1 MDDLASFCKP
11 YAIERVLL
19 PHGTEHCSRL
29 LQLSSFRKREQVLQI
44 VVDYPCRQ
52 LLAMPTIPPT
62 FCRSIPLAY
71 HHRFAFRLF
80 GRFQKAIYLGT
91 LLCIAFP
98 ALSQTAVSLP
108 GTSDSL
114 ASTLVAQAKMVLQPG
129 VAVSDVTLTGSA
141 LWIRGSERDTGVV
154 TMKVKGADKSRV
166 DLVLAS
172 RTVAEIRTNSISDP
186 QCWSVQ
192 PNAAFQA
199 LAVHNCWTDAAW
211 FFPALTSLVA
221 SPNAAITYLGKETR
235 NGIVVDHL
243 RSQRYVS
250 DQKPRIVTL
259 IAKLSAVEYYLDAS
273 SLLPVAMEYKTHP
286 TDDLN
291 TDIAVEVRFADYR
304 SVNGVMIPFRVQTFI
319 NGGLALDVSVD
330 NVVLNSGLADS
341 AFIPQ

>member
-1 MDDLASFCKP
+1 
-11 YAIERVLL
+11 
-19 PHGTEHCSRL
+19 
-29 LQLSSFRKREQVLQI
+29 
-44 VVDYPCRQ
+44 
-52 LLAMPTIPPT
+52 
-62 FCRSIPLAY
+62 
-71 HHRFAFRLF
+71 
-80 GRFQKAIYLGT
+80 
-91 LLCIAFP
+91 
-98 ALSQTAVSLP
+98 
-108 GTSDSL
+108 
-114 ASTLVAQAKMVLQPG
+114 MVLQPG